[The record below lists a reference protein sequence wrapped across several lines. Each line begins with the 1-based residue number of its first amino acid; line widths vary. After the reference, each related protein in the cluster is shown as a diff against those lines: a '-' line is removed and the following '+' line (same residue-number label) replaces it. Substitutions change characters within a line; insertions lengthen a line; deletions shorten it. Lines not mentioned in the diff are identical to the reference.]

1 LQPSQSTPPPAQTNP
16 QYPQNPSQ
24 PQRSPLQQAPPP
36 AKNVVEE
43 SLEDL
48 RVQYDDAKINS
59 VIIEQVKE
67 LIEIDNNLNT
77 KIEDVRSEVDERQKQ
92 VKVIDAHYKELK
104 DLEESISEVHSSL

>member
-1 LQPSQSTPPPAQTNP
+1 MQPSQSTPPPAQTNP

-67 LIEIDNNLNT
+67 LITLI
-77 KIEDVRSEVDERQKQ
+77 
-92 VKVIDAHYKELK
+92 KELSPQ
-104 DLEESISEVHSSL
+104 DYDVHVTTMRNDFAIWIHESVSDDDVTQKAK